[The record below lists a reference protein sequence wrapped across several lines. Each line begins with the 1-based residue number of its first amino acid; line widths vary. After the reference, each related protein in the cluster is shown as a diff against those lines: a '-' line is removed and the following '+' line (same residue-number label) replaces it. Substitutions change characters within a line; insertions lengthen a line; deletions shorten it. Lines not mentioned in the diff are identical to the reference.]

1 MKVTVN
7 FKIHDVTDW
16 PTDNYNT
23 LPNDSKGKVNQ
34 TMKFGQL
41 IKFGIRNIFLQNSC
55 KKCG

>member
-23 LPNDSKGKVNQ
+23 LPNDSKGKV
-34 TMKFGQL
+34 K
-41 IKFGIRNIFLQNSC
+41 
-55 KKCG
+55 